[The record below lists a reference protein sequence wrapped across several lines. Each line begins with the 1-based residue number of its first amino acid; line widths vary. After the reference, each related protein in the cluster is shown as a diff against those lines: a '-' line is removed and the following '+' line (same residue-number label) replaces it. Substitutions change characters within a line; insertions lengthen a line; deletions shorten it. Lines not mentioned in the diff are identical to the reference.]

1 MLQIWIY
8 SIASLI
14 VILHIAVRRGLVR
27 TAILLIQN
35 GADVNAV
42 AEGDCMP
49 LTLAEELEASTS
61 DKKTITDV
69 LLKRYV
75 VC

>member
-1 MLQIWIY
+1 MTP
-8 SIASLI
+8 
-14 VILHIAVRRGLVR
+14 LHVAVRRGLVR
-27 TAILLIQN
+27 TAIFLIQN

-49 LTLAEELEASTS
+49 LTLAEELEASIPG
-61 DKKTITDV
+61 KETIIDV

>member
-1 MLQIWIY
+1 MTP
-8 SIASLI
+8 
-14 VILHIAVRRGLVR
+14 LHVAVRRGLVR
-27 TAILLIQN
+27 TAIFLIKN

-49 LTLAEELEASTS
+49 LILAEELEASIS
-61 DKKTITDV
+61 DKETMIDV

-75 VC
+75 GVDE

>member
-1 MLQIWIY
+1 MTP
-8 SIASLI
+8 
-14 VILHIAVRRGLVR
+14 LHVAVRRGLVR
-27 TAILLIQN
+27 TAIFLIQN

-61 DKKTITDV
+61 DKQTIIDV

>member
-1 MLQIWIY
+1 MTP
-8 SIASLI
+8 
-14 VILHIAVRRGLVR
+14 LHVAVRRGLVQ
-27 TAILLIQN
+27 TAIFLIQN

-49 LTLAEELEASTS
+49 LTLAEELEASIL
-61 DKKTITDV
+61 DKQTIVDV

>member
-1 MLQIWIY
+1 M
-8 SIASLI
+8 
-14 VILHIAVRRGLVR
+14 
-27 TAILLIQN
+27 
-35 GADVNAV
+35 NAV

-61 DKKTITDV
+61 DKETIIDV

-75 VC
+75 VCGRMILSEALLNA

>member
-1 MLQIWIY
+1 MTP
-8 SIASLI
+8 
-14 VILHIAVRRGLVR
+14 LHVAVRRGLVR
-27 TAILLIQN
+27 TAIFLIQN

-61 DKKTITDV
+61 DKETIIDV

-75 VC
+75 VCGRMILSEALLNA

>member
-1 MLQIWIY
+1 MTP
-8 SIASLI
+8 
-14 VILHIAVRRGLVR
+14 LHVAVRRGLVR
-27 TAILLIQN
+27 TAIFLIQN
-35 GADVNAV
+35 GGDVNAV

-49 LTLAEELEASTS
+49 LTLAEELEASSS
-61 DKKTITDV
+61 DKETIIDV